1 MIDLDFPAGPRRG
14 DVPRRC
20 HDASERRFAGVVV
33 EAETSVGDPT
43 VALGSGSLI
52 DNETSI
58 RDRELHQ
65 MHQMHQMPVVGTP
78 VVRMYWHMGETATR
92 FGSRTGPISIGEK
105 RLDVI
110 VSSFT
115 G

>member
-1 MIDLDFPAGPRRG
+1 MIDLDSPAGPRRG

-43 VALGSGSLI
+43 VALGSGSLN

>member
-1 MIDLDFPAGPRRG
+1 MIDLDSPAGPRRG

-43 VALGSGSLI
+43 VALGSGSLN

-65 MHQMHQMPVVGTP
+65 MHQMPVVGTP
-78 VVRMYWHMGETATR
+78 VVRIYWHMGETATR